1 MPQVELELG
10 YFCPTPRK
18 GKIADIDTISPLASG
33 VSTVPVWFVLSWSSG
48 IIDQHEKTIIH
59 SQNLSSCEV
68 IEKRIREL
76 FVRMENLN
84 VQQFLHVAS
93 TILTNLRLRERHQ
106 RSQFYLFEAL
116 GKNSQYL
123 AAQQPPA
130 PAPGAQDAHAPA
142 HKGKAK

>member
-1 MPQVELELG
+1 MDRHLCSAFTGPGRPGSESG

-33 VSTVPVWFVLSWSSG
+33 VATVPVWFVLSWSSG

-59 SQNLSSCEV
+59 SQNPSFCEV

-84 VQQFLHVAS
+84 VQSRFVTFRAMWRAFFRA
-93 TILTNLRLRERHQ
+93 N
-106 RSQFYLFEAL
+106 
-116 GKNSQYL
+116 
-123 AAQQPPA
+123 
-130 PAPGAQDAHAPA
+130 
-142 HKGKAK
+142 